1 MHTVFNKETRFTT
14 NFNNNNM
21 APIIKKNIVFEIVDD
36 LELDINTDDEK
47 KTNENKNKN
56 NRRGYERHEALSDD
70 DTEILDEILE
80 RKREREVALPS
91 TIFRFKFTEEFM
103 EELHNFS
110 KIHQYDHRKD
120 FKDAWVKWTE
130 ENQDIIAKE
139 VDRLVEMGYPNEDD
153 IVDDKMFKSAR
164 YYFRKKSAVK
174 PEPKQRRQYI
184 GVDHELLETMDIH
197 IKTNIY
203 NDDYKPK
210 TAFVMFCKE
219 YESIL
224 RQTIEQMSISD
235 AKMIQDK
242 IKKTYKNRYFM
253 LTNK

>member
-14 NFNNNNM
+14 NTTNINTNNM
-21 APIIKKNIVFEIVDD
+21 APIIKNKKNIVFEI
-36 LELDINTDDEK
+36 L
-47 KTNENKNKN
+47 
-56 NRRGYERHEALSDD
+56 DD
-70 DTEILDEILE
+70 DNETEIIDEILE
-80 RKREREVALPS
+80 QKIDNELSLPS

-139 VDRLVEMGYPNEDD
+139 VDRLVAMGYPNEDD

-184 GVDHELLETMDIH
+184 GVDHELLENMDIH
-197 IKTNIY
+197 IRTNIY

-210 TAFVMFCKE
+210 TAFIMFCKE
-219 YESIL
+219 YDTIL

-235 AKMIQDK
+235 AKMIQEK

-253 LTNK
+253 LTSK

>member
-14 NFNNNNM
+14 NFNTNNM
-21 APIIKKNIVFEIVDD
+21 APIIKNKKNIVFEI
-36 LELDINTDDEK
+36 L
-47 KTNENKNKN
+47 
-56 NRRGYERHEALSDD
+56 DD
-70 DTEILDEILE
+70 DNETEIIDEILE
-80 RKREREVALPS
+80 QKIDNELSLPS

-120 FKDAWVKWTE
+120 FKEAWVKWTD

-139 VDRLVEMGYPNEDD
+139 VDRLVAMGYPNEDD

-184 GVDHELLETMDIH
+184 GVDHELLENMDIH
-197 IKTNIY
+197 IRTNIY

-210 TAFVMFCKE
+210 TAFIMFCKE
-219 YESIL
+219 YDTIL

-235 AKMIQDK
+235 AKMIQEK

>member
-14 NFNNNNM
+14 NFNTNNM
-21 APIIKKNIVFEIVDD
+21 APIIKNKKNIVFDI
-36 LELDINTDDEK
+36 LDDDE
-47 KTNENKNKN
+47 
-56 NRRGYERHEALSDD
+56 
-70 DTEILDEILE
+70 TEIIDEILE
-80 RKREREVALPS
+80 QKIDNELSLPS

-139 VDRLVEMGYPNEDD
+139 VDRLVAMGYPNEDD

-184 GVDHELLETMDIH
+184 GVDHELLENMDIH
-197 IKTNIY
+197 IRTNIY

-210 TAFVMFCKE
+210 TAFIMFCKE
-219 YESIL
+219 YDTIL

-235 AKMIQDK
+235 AKMIQEK

>member
-14 NFNNNNM
+14 NFNTNNM
-21 APIIKKNIVFEIVDD
+21 APIIKNKKNIVFDI
-36 LELDINTDDEK
+36 LDDDE
-47 KTNENKNKN
+47 
-56 NRRGYERHEALSDD
+56 
-70 DTEILDEILE
+70 TEIIDEILE
-80 RKREREVALPS
+80 QKIDNELSLPS

-139 VDRLVEMGYPNEDD
+139 VDRLVAMGYPNEDD

-184 GVDHELLETMDIH
+184 GVDHELLENMDVH
-197 IKTNIY
+197 IRTNIY

-210 TAFVMFCKE
+210 TAFIMFCKE
-219 YESIL
+219 YDTIL

-235 AKMIQDK
+235 AKMIQEK

-253 LTNK
+253 LTSK

>member
-14 NFNNNNM
+14 NFNTNNM
-21 APIIKKNIVFEIVDD
+21 APIIKNKKNIVFEI
-36 LELDINTDDEK
+36 L
-47 KTNENKNKN
+47 
-56 NRRGYERHEALSDD
+56 DD
-70 DTEILDEILE
+70 DNETEIIDEILE
-80 RKREREVALPS
+80 QKIDNELSLPS

-120 FKDAWVKWTE
+120 FKEAWVKWTE

-139 VDRLVEMGYPNEDD
+139 VDRLVAMGYPNEDD

-184 GVDHELLETMDIH
+184 GVDHELLENMDIH
-197 IKTNIY
+197 IRTNIY

-210 TAFVMFCKE
+210 TAFIMFCKE
-219 YESIL
+219 YDTIL

-235 AKMIQDK
+235 AKMIQEK

>member
-14 NFNNNNM
+14 NFNTNNM
-21 APIIKKNIVFEIVDD
+21 APIIKNKKNIVFDILDD
-36 LELDINTDDEK
+36 DDE
-47 KTNENKNKN
+47 
-56 NRRGYERHEALSDD
+56 
-70 DTEILDEILE
+70 TEIIDEILE
-80 RKREREVALPS
+80 QKIDNELSLPS

-139 VDRLVEMGYPNEDD
+139 VDRLVAMGYPNEDD
-153 IVDDKMFKSAR
+153 IVYDKMFKSAR

-184 GVDHELLETMDIH
+184 GVDHELLENMDVH
-197 IKTNIY
+197 IRTNIY

-210 TAFVMFCKE
+210 TAFIMFCKE
-219 YESIL
+219 YDTIL

-235 AKMIQDK
+235 AKMIQEK

>member
-14 NFNNNNM
+14 NFNTNNM
-21 APIIKKNIVFEIVDD
+21 APIIKNKKNIVFDILDD
-36 LELDINTDDEK
+36 DDE
-47 KTNENKNKN
+47 
-56 NRRGYERHEALSDD
+56 
-70 DTEILDEILE
+70 TEIIDEILE
-80 RKREREVALPS
+80 QKIDNELSLPS

-139 VDRLVEMGYPNEDD
+139 VDRLVAMGYPNEDD

-184 GVDHELLETMDIH
+184 GVDHELLENMDVH
-197 IKTNIY
+197 IRTNIY

-210 TAFVMFCKE
+210 TAFIMFCKE
-219 YESIL
+219 YDTIL

-235 AKMIQDK
+235 AKMIQEK

-253 LTNK
+253 LTSK

>member
-14 NFNNNNM
+14 NTTNINTNNM
-21 APIIKKNIVFEIVDD
+21 APIIKNKKNIVFEI
-36 LELDINTDDEK
+36 L
-47 KTNENKNKN
+47 
-56 NRRGYERHEALSDD
+56 DD
-70 DTEILDEILE
+70 DNDNETEIIDEILE
-80 RKREREVALPS
+80 QKIDNELSLPS

-139 VDRLVEMGYPNEDD
+139 VDRLVAMGYPNEDD

-164 YYFRKKSAVK
+164 YYFRKKSTVK

-184 GVDHELLETMDIH
+184 GVDHELLENMDIH
-197 IKTNIY
+197 IRTNIY

-210 TAFVMFCKE
+210 TAFIMFCKE
-219 YESIL
+219 YDTIL

-235 AKMIQDK
+235 AKMIQEK

-253 LTNK
+253 LTSK

>member
-14 NFNNNNM
+14 NFNTNNM
-21 APIIKKNIVFEIVDD
+21 APIIKNKKNIVFDI
-36 LELDINTDDEK
+36 LDDDE
-47 KTNENKNKN
+47 
-56 NRRGYERHEALSDD
+56 
-70 DTEILDEILE
+70 TEIIDEILE
-80 RKREREVALPS
+80 QKIDNELSLPS

-139 VDRLVEMGYPNEDD
+139 VDRLVAMGYPNEDD

-184 GVDHELLETMDIH
+184 GVDHELLENMDIH
-197 IKTNIY
+197 IRTNIY

-210 TAFVMFCKE
+210 TAFIMFCKE
-219 YESIL
+219 YDTIL

-235 AKMIQDK
+235 AKMIQEK

-253 LTNK
+253 LTSK

>member
-14 NFNNNNM
+14 NFNTNNM
-21 APIIKKNIVFEIVDD
+21 APIIKNKKNIVFDILDD
-36 LELDINTDDEK
+36 DDE
-47 KTNENKNKN
+47 
-56 NRRGYERHEALSDD
+56 
-70 DTEILDEILE
+70 TEIIDEILE
-80 RKREREVALPS
+80 QKIDNELSLPS

-120 FKDAWVKWTE
+120 FKEAWVKWTE

-139 VDRLVEMGYPNEDD
+139 VDRLVAMGYPNEDD

-184 GVDHELLETMDIH
+184 GVDHELLENMDIH
-197 IKTNIY
+197 IRTNIY

-210 TAFVMFCKE
+210 TAFIMFCKE
-219 YESIL
+219 YDTIL

-235 AKMIQDK
+235 AKMIQEK

>member
-14 NFNNNNM
+14 NFNTNNM
-21 APIIKKNIVFEIVDD
+21 APIIKNKKNIVFDI
-36 LELDINTDDEK
+36 LDDDE
-47 KTNENKNKN
+47 
-56 NRRGYERHEALSDD
+56 
-70 DTEILDEILE
+70 TEIIDEILE
-80 RKREREVALPS
+80 QKIDNELSLPS

-139 VDRLVEMGYPNEDD
+139 VDRLVAMGYPNEDD
-153 IVDDKMFKSAR
+153 IVYDKMFKSAR
-164 YYFRKKSAVK
+164 YYFRKKSTVK

-184 GVDHELLETMDIH
+184 GVDHELLENMDIH
-197 IKTNIY
+197 IRTNIY

-210 TAFVMFCKE
+210 TAFIMFCKE
-219 YESIL
+219 YDTIL

-235 AKMIQDK
+235 AKMIQEK

-253 LTNK
+253 LTSK

>member
-14 NFNNNNM
+14 NFNTNNM
-21 APIIKKNIVFEIVDD
+21 APIIKNKKNIVFDI
-36 LELDINTDDEK
+36 LDDDE
-47 KTNENKNKN
+47 
-56 NRRGYERHEALSDD
+56 
-70 DTEILDEILE
+70 TEIIDEILE
-80 RKREREVALPS
+80 QKIDNELSLPS

-139 VDRLVEMGYPNEDD
+139 VDRLVAMGYPNEDD

-164 YYFRKKSAVK
+164 YYFRKKSTVK

-184 GVDHELLETMDIH
+184 GVDHELLENMDIH
-197 IKTNIY
+197 IRTNIY

-210 TAFVMFCKE
+210 TAFIMFCKE
-219 YESIL
+219 YDTIL

-235 AKMIQDK
+235 AKMIQEK

>member
-14 NFNNNNM
+14 NFNTNNM
-21 APIIKKNIVFEIVDD
+21 APIIKNKKNIVFDI
-36 LELDINTDDEK
+36 LDDDE
-47 KTNENKNKN
+47 
-56 NRRGYERHEALSDD
+56 
-70 DTEILDEILE
+70 TEIIDEILE
-80 RKREREVALPS
+80 QKIDNELSLPS

-139 VDRLVEMGYPNEDD
+139 VDRLVAMGYPNEDD

-164 YYFRKKSAVK
+164 YYFRKKSTVK

-184 GVDHELLETMDIH
+184 GVDHELLENMDIH
-197 IKTNIY
+197 IRTNIY

-210 TAFVMFCKE
+210 TAFIMFCKE
-219 YESIL
+219 YDTIL

-235 AKMIQDK
+235 AKMIQEK

-253 LTNK
+253 LTSK